1 MTSENATSV
10 YERAGM
16 TNRLGFGKRPAL
28 IVVDMQVGFTD
39 QELSPIGANL
49 DAQIAVINRL
59 IGEARPKAVP
69 VLFAAIGYTN
79 TDPGNG
85 VLWMEKIP
93 TLRLLKVGDPLFEID
108 PRLERREGDIVIVK
122 QCASAFFGA
131 TLQAVLTAKG
141 IDTLIVT
148 GCVTSGCIRAT
159 VVDAISHGFRPIVP
173 AEAVGDRAEG
183 PHEANL
189 FDMNSK
195 YGDVVPLD
203 EVIDYLKG
211 L

>member
-1 MTSENATSV
+1 MTSENTTSV

-16 TNRLGFGKRPAL
+16 TNRLGFGKKPAL
-28 IVVDMQVGFTD
+28 LVVDMQVGFTD
-39 QELSPIGANL
+39 PERSPIAGKL
-49 DAQIAVINRL
+49 DAQIAMINRL
-59 IGEARPKAVP
+59 IREARPKAVP

-79 TDPGNG
+79 TDRDNG

-93 TLRLLKVGDPLFEID
+93 TLSLLKVGDPLFEID
-108 PRLERREGDIVIVK
+108 PRLERKEGDIVIVK
-122 QCASAFFGA
+122 QCASAFFGT
-131 TLQAVLTAKG
+131 TLQATLTARG

-173 AEAVGDRAEG
+173 TEAVGDRAEW
-183 PHEANL
+183 PHKANL

-195 YGDVVPLD
+195 YGDVVPSD
-203 EVIDYLKG
+203 EVIEYFKRL
-211 L
+211 